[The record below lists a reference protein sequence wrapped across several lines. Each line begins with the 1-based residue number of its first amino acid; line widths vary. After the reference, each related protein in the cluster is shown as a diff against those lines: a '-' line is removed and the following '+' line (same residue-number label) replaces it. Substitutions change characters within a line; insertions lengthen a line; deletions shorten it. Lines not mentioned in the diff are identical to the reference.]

1 MISSGYRFEHITF
14 IIIVAAQH
22 FMQPPFITQHAG
34 GDLSP
39 LRRGKPAPGRV
50 QGVQHIGLEPAAR
63 ILQDWSTLAHYHL
76 PTSAAPGWE
85 SRTLEEAGLW
95 ELGM

>member
-1 MISSGYRFEHITF
+1 MISFAYRFEHITF
-14 IIIVAAQH
+14 IITDAAQH

-34 GDLSP
+34 EDLSP
-39 LRRGKPAPGRV
+39 LRRGNPAPRV
-50 QGVQHIGLEPAAR
+50 QGVRHIGLVPAAR
-63 ILQDWSTLAHYHL
+63 ILQDWSTLAYYHL

-85 SRTLEEAGLW
+85 SRTLEEAGSR